1 VIEASVVI
9 CAYTLDRWDDL
20 SAAIASVRNQ
30 TRPAREI
37 ILVVDNNEALLERAR
52 REIEGVVVTPN
63 TKVRGLCGGRVTG
76 AGLATAPVVVFLDD
90 DAMADERWLEELLVP
105 YADPRV
111 LGVGGRI
118 EPLWRKPRPWWF
130 PPEFNWIIGCT
141 YRGMRVREGGE
152 VRNMIGANMSVRA
165 DVLHGCGG
173 FAGQMGRI
181 GGGKGSANTCD
192 DTEFCI
198 RAAKKF
204 EGVWI
209 YKPEASVRHVVT
221 AERTTWKYFLHR
233 CRMEGTSKAV
243 LAALAGTKDGLRSER
258 LYVLTLGRSVLEY
271 AATGKIGQA
280 LAICVGLATTSIAYA
295 QARAR
300 AAISQGPKMAAEQ
313 KGARFGR

>member
-1 VIEASVVI
+1 MIDASVVI

-20 SAAIASVRNQ
+20 SAAIASVRSQ
-30 TRPAREI
+30 TRAACEI

-63 TKVRGLCGGRVTG
+63 TNMRGLCGGRVTG
-76 AGLATAPVVVFLDD
+76 AGLATAPVVAFLDD

-118 EPLWRKPRPWWF
+118 EPLWRKPRPRWF

-204 EGVWI
+204 GGVWI

-243 LAALAGTKDGLRSER
+243 LAGLAGTKDGLSSER
-258 LYVLTLGRSVLEY
+258 LYVLTLGRSILGY

-300 AAISQGPKMAAEQ
+300 TANSRGPEMAPER
-313 KGARFGR
+313 KGATSRR

>member
-1 VIEASVVI
+1 MIDASVVI

-20 SAAIASVRNQ
+20 NAAIASVRKQ
-30 TRPAREI
+30 TSPAREI
-37 ILVVDNNEALLERAR
+37 ILVVDNNKALLKRAR
-52 REIEGVVVTPN
+52 REIEGIVVTPN
-63 TKVRGLCGGRVTG
+63 NNVGGLCGGRVTG
-76 AGLATAPVVVFLDD
+76 AGLATAPVVAFLDD
-90 DAMADERWLEELLVP
+90 DAIADERWLEELLVP

-141 YRGMRVREGGE
+141 YRGMRVRNGGE
-152 VRNMIGANMSVRA
+152 VRNVIGANMSVRA
-165 DVLHGCGG
+165 EVLHGCGG

-181 GGGKGSANTCD
+181 GGGRGSANTCD

-198 RAAKKF
+198 RATKKIG
-204 EGVWI
+204 GVWI

-233 CRMEGTSKAV
+233 CRMEGTSKAALV
-243 LAALAGTKDGLRSER
+243 GLAGTKDGLDSER
-258 LYVLTLGRSVLEY
+258 LYVLTLGRSILEY

-280 LAICVGLATTSIAYA
+280 LAIFVGLATTSIAYT

-300 AAISQGPKMAAEQ
+300 AAISQGPKIATER
-313 KGARFGR
+313 KGVTSRT